1 MASLGLTDG
10 VEALLKKGAY
20 VNAKDKTGWTALMG
34 AARKGHSDT
43 VRALLEKGAYAN
55 AKDNNGWTAL
65 MSAAASPRA
74 EAVEALLEKGAEVN
88 AQDKTGWTALMG
100 AAGSGQAESVRAL
113 LGKGDRKSTR
123 LNSSHGYISYAV
135 FCLKKKNHRTT
146 RSRSHGRPRGS
157 RSDREAGRRLGRLL

>member
-1 MASLGLTDG
+1 MLADRQRRLRRKHSACICGCELLDDVGGSAVALCGRISCAATHPGQQRVGKKAAASFSYDYRDVLDGFFFPAEDGIRDVAVTGVQTCALPISLILMASLGLTDG

-65 MSAAASPRA
+65 KIGRAS
-74 EAVEALLEKGAEVN
+74 
-88 AQDKTGWTALMG
+88 
-100 AAGSGQAESVRAL
+100 
-113 LGKGDRKSTR
+113 
-123 LNSSHGYISYAV
+123 
-135 FCLKKKNHRTT
+135 C
-146 RSRSHGRPRGS
+146 
-157 RSDREAGRRLGRLL
+157 RERV